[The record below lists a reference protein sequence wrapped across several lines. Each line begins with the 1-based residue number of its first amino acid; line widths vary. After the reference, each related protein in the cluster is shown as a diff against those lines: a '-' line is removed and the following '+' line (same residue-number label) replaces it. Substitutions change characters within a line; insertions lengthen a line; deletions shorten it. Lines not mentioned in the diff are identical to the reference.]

1 MKIKSWVSIFV
12 LTAILLVTGCSNA
25 TPAAFPDTA
34 QSTEIQS
41 QSPTEMTAPTEVPAA
56 TTGAAEMETPAA
68 ANNASPNDAQQ
79 AILQAAQKLQQVSF
93 KATTTITSGDQ
104 TQTSTLEF
112 VPPDRYHL
120 VSSAIEAIIIG
131 NDSYIKLGD
140 QWSVSPIDISSIM
153 QGIMTLPTDL
163 VSQISNWTY
172 LGQENLDGTPA
183 QVYSYDMQS
192 SIGGIQANSSNKIW
206 INAADGLPL
215 KLESQA
221 DVNGVTTTTT
231 NVYEYDPNLTI
242 EAPITP

>member
-12 LTAILLVTGCSNA
+12 LTAILLINGCSSP
-25 TPAAFPDTA
+25 TPAAILATVHP
-34 QSTEIQS
+34 TEVQS
-41 QSPTEMTAPTEVPAA
+41 QSSTETTAPTEAPAV
-56 TTGAAEMETPAA
+56 TMGVAEMETPAA
-68 ANNASPNDAQQ
+68 TNGGSNEDAQQ

-93 KATTTITSGDQ
+93 KATTTITSADQ
-104 TQTSTLEF
+104 TQTNTLEF

-120 VSSAIEAIIIG
+120 VNSAIEAIIIG

-140 QWSVSPIDISSIM
+140 QWSVSPIDISTIM

-163 VSQISNWTY
+163 ISQVTNWAS
-172 LGQENLDGTPA
+172 LGQESLDGTPA
-183 QVYSYDMQS
+183 QVYSYDMQAT
-192 SIGGIQANSSNKIW
+192 IAGVQANSANKIW
-206 INAADGLPL
+206 ISTADGLPL